1 MTFNGDNVQAAISQ
15 KHLGLALDSKL
26 NFNRHISNKINK
38 CTKIVVVKFLYFYH
52 GKLYYQSINF
62 VLDLT

>member
-1 MTFNGDNVQAAISQ
+1 MSFNGDNVQATISQ

-38 CTKIVVVKFLYFYH
+38 CIKIVVVKFLYFYH
-52 GKLYYQSINF
+52 GKLY
-62 VLDLT
+62 